1 MATGKVGSGAEASL
15 EIVTFNWLKPFA
27 VSVAI
32 TTSTPALGFRI
43 FRPNPAAVPSR
54 PRMKVFL
61 RNLLLLAAV
70 LAVATVALGR
80 WLRPAPFPEPPV
92 AGARLAGE
100 ADFRA
105 TVARV
110 DAEFAAEWR
119 RLGLAHTG
127 RADELTLLRR
137 LSLALT
143 GTVPSVEEILAAE
156 ARPAGD
162 RLQWWLSHLLA
173 DARSSDYL
181 AERFAR
187 VVAGVEDGPFIVYR
201 RHRLA
206 SWLREQIR
214 ANRSYDALVKDL
226 LTATG
231 IWTSQPAVNFV
242 TATVDQNNDDE
253 GPDEVKLAARVS
265 RAFLGVRFDCVQCHH
280 DKFGD
285 RWKQNDFHQLAAF
298 FAGTGMSLTGVRDE
312 PAKAYEF
319 RYLGRTEAETV
330 PPKVPFHAELLPA
343 EGPPRERLAAW
354 VTHPDNRPFARTL
367 VNRAWA
373 LLFNRPLVK
382 PIDSL
387 PLDGPFPPGLE
398 ALTDDLIAHGFD
410 LQRLLRLIAATRVF
424 QLDSRGEPASPP
436 RPGAESAW
444 AAFPLTRLRPEQV
457 AGSILQA
464 SNLRTID
471 ADSHVVARLIR
482 FFQQKDFVARY
493 GDLGRDEVD
502 EFSGTI
508 PQRLVLMNG
517 QLVHERTKE
526 DLVFNAATRIGVVT
540 KDHRKAVETAYLATL
555 SRRPGPEELRHF
567 TERLQSGGGKR
578 AERMEDL
585 YWTLLN
591 STEFSWNH

>member
-1 MATGKVGSGAEASL
+1 M
-15 EIVTFNWLKPFA
+15 
-27 VSVAI
+27 VA
-32 TTSTPALGFRI
+32 A
-43 FRPNPAAVPSR
+43 
-54 PRMKVFL
+54 
-61 RNLLLLAAV
+61 
-70 LAVATVALGR
+70 LAVTALAVGR
-80 WLRPAPFPEPPV
+80 WLRPAPFPEPPA
-92 AGARLAGE
+92 AGLKLAGQP
-100 ADFRA
+100 DFQE

-110 DAEFAAEWR
+110 DAEFADSWH
-119 RLGLAHTG
+119 RLGRTPAA
-127 RADELTLLRR
+127 RADYLTLLRR

-143 GTVPSVEEILAAE
+143 GTVPSVEEIRAAE
-156 ARPAGD
+156 ARPSGD
-162 RLQWWLSHLLA
+162 RIQWWLSHLFA
-173 DARSSDYL
+173 DARSTDYL

-187 VVAGVEDGPFIVYR
+187 IVVGVEDGPFIVYR
-201 RHRLA
+201 RHRLV

-214 ANRSYDALVKDL
+214 ANRPYDALVKDL

-285 RWKQNDFHQLAAF
+285 RWKQQDFHQLAAF
-298 FAGTGMSLTGVRDE
+298 FAGTGVSLTGVRDD

-319 RYLGRTEAETV
+319 RYLGRADAETV
-330 PPKVPFHAELLPA
+330 PPEVPFHAELLPA
-343 EGPPRERLAAW
+343 DGPLRERLATW

-367 VNRAWA
+367 VNRAWS

-398 ALTDDLIAHGFD
+398 TLADDLIAHGFD

-436 RPGAESAW
+436 APGAESAW
-444 AAFPLTRLRPEQV
+444 AVFPLTRLRPEQV

-464 SNLRTID
+464 SSLRTID
-471 ADSHVVARLIR
+471 ADSHVVARVIR
-482 FFQQKDFVARY
+482 HFQQKDFVTRF
-493 GDLGRDEVD
+493 GDLGRDEFD

-508 PQRLVLMNG
+508 PQRLILMNG
-517 QLVHERTKE
+517 QLVHERTKD
-526 DLVFNAATRIGVVT
+526 DLVFNAATRIGAVT
-540 KDHRKAVETAYLATL
+540 KHHGAAVEAAYLAILT
-555 SRRPGPEELRHF
+555 RRPSPEELRHF
-567 TERLQSGGGKR
+567 TERLRSGTGKR
-578 AERMEDL
+578 AERMADL

>member
-1 MATGKVGSGAEASL
+1 M
-15 EIVTFNWLKPFA
+15 KP
-27 VSVAI
+27 
-32 TTSTPALGFRI
+32 LC
-43 FRPNPAAVPSR
+43 
-54 PRMKVFL
+54 
-61 RNLLLLAAV
+61 RNLLLLIAA
-70 LAVATVALGR
+70 LAVTGLAVGR
-80 WLRPAPFPEPPV
+80 WLRPAPFPEPPA
-92 AGARLAGE
+92 AGLKLAGQP
-100 ADFRA
+100 DFQA

-110 DAEFAAEWR
+110 DAEFAEAWQ
-119 RLGLAHTG
+119 RLGLTPAA
-127 RADELTLLRR
+127 RADDLTLLRR

-143 GTVPSVEEILAAE
+143 GTVPSVEEIRAAE
-156 ARPAGD
+156 ARPSGD
-162 RLQWWLSHLLA
+162 RIQWWLSHLFA
-173 DARSSDYL
+173 NARSTDYL

-187 VVAGVEDGPFIVYR
+187 IVVGVEDGPFIVYR

-214 ANRSYDALVKDL
+214 ANRPYDAVVKDL

-285 RWKQNDFHQLAAF
+285 RWKQQDFHQLAAF
-298 FAGTGMSLTGVRDE
+298 FAGTGMSLTGVRDD

-319 RYLGRTEAETV
+319 RYLGRADAETV

-343 EGPPRERLAAW
+343 DGPLRERLATW

-387 PLDGPFPPGLE
+387 PLDDPFPPGLE
-398 ALTDDLIAHGFD
+398 TLADDLIAHGFD

-424 QLDSRGEPASPP
+424 QLDSRGKPASPP
-436 RPGAESAW
+436 ASGAESAW
-444 AAFPLTRLRPEQV
+444 AVFPLTRLRPEQV

-471 ADSHVVARLIR
+471 ADSHVVARVIR
-482 FFQQKDFVARY
+482 HFQQKDFVTRF
-493 GDLGRDEVD
+493 GDLGRDEFD

-508 PQRLVLMNG
+508 PQRLILMNG

-526 DLVFNAATRIGVVT
+526 DLVFNAATRIGTVT
-540 KDHRKAVETAYLATL
+540 KNHRTAVETAYLAVLT
-555 SRRPGPEELRHF
+555 RRPSPEELRHF
-567 TERLQSGGGKR
+567 TERLRSGTGKR
-578 AERMEDL
+578 AERMADL